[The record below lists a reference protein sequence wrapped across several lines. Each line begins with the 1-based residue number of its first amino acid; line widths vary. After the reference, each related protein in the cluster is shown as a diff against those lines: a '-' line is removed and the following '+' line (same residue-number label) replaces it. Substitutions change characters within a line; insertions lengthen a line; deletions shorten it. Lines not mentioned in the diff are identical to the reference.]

1 MTLTTYRKGIPNS
14 PMKKGSG
21 GLTCSA
27 PSFQNKTEGDTMSI
41 WERNKTPDPKYVK
54 EFNRG
59 GGFKGS
65 ATNTQYMIQR
75 ATEEFGPNGIGWG
88 VDITDE
94 QYVPG
99 GHLTDTDKTIIH
111 VVRGYVWYMQE
122 GTRYQTS
129 EQFGQ
134 TTFVGKNKYG
144 VFTDEEAPKKSVTDM
159 MLKCLSLLGFSADI
173 FLGHWDDNKYVN
185 DVRKQFDVPK
195 QKKQQPPE
203 NVNLDPDTAAGL
215 VNHIVKLADGIET
228 EQGLKDLYNDNKAQI
243 ERLPDGQKADLLAY
257 LGERKAAVLKVAA

>member
-1 MTLTTYRKGIPNS
+1 
-14 PMKKGSG
+14 MKKGSG

-111 VVRGYVWYMQE
+111 VVRGYVWYMQD

-134 TTFVGKNKYG
+134 TTFVGKNKHG

-195 QKKQQPPE
+195 QKKQQAAKSVKLEEPTGE
-203 NVNLDPDTAAGL
+203 AAMQRNYTAL
-215 VNHIVKLADGIET
+215 VNVLNSFQSMADVDAFLKRERLNIVK
-228 EQGLKDLYNDNKAQI
+228 
-243 ERLPDGQKADLLAY
+243 Y
-257 LGERKAAVLKVAA
+257 LGGEGSMVLDDFRGDCTKKKESIASLKEAA